1 MDSYIEMAKS
11 FAKISRHGVFIAD
24 VEQNRF
30 IYSSPHPL
38 LRCGMNEEE
47 FNRGGFS
54 SFQSYLPEDEAP
66 IMDKIVGTVSSNY
79 QRIPPG
85 MRKNFVMTL
94 NFHIIAN
101 GRKVM
106 VMLKLSLLD
115 FDKEDNPR
123 LMLGLVTPSVHDSP
137 GNLIMGISGTE
148 HFYHYRH
155 GSDELVKI
163 PIVHFTD
170 EELEMLRLTMQGF
183 SMKQIGNLMCKSVDT
198 VKFYRRNVFRKLKA
212 KNISEAISY
221 ATTYSLI

>member
-1 MDSYIEMAKS
+1 MDSYIEKMDSYIEMAKS

-47 FNRGGFS
+47 FNRGGFF
-54 SFQSYLPEDEAP
+54 SFQSYLPEDEVP

-94 NFHIIAN
+94 NFHIIVN

-106 VMLKLSLLD
+106 VSS
-115 FDKEDNPR
+115 NC
-123 LMLGLVTPSVHDSP
+123 HC
-137 GNLIMGISGTE
+137 
-148 HFYHYRH
+148 
-155 GSDELVKI
+155 
-163 PIVHFTD
+163 
-170 EELEMLRLTMQGF
+170 LT
-183 SMKQIGNLMCKSVDT
+183 SM
-198 VKFYRRNVFRKLKA
+198 RRRIRV
-212 KNISEAISY
+212 
-221 ATTYSLI
+221 